1 MVPGWN
7 VNIMPCISFPRSIFV
22 LTRTTGLQKI
32 PLANEPILEFFLFGF
47 NIYILNFSFHSIL
60 KGEHG
65 EQGAMGKKGD
75 KGEIGEPGSP
85 GRQARSDF

>member
-1 MVPGWN
+1 MVPRWN
-7 VNIMPCISFPRSIFV
+7 VNIMPCISFPPSIFV